1 MNQKNRIDLDQEM
14 IASVKREMDKPRMA
28 ESVRRALEA
37 DAALALRA
45 SVAPAASA

>member
-1 MNQKNRIDLDQEM
+1 MNQKRRIKLDRE
-14 IASVKREMDKPRMA
+14 IISSVKKEMDKPRMT

-45 SVAPAASA
+45 SVAPPASA

>member
-1 MNQKNRIDLDQEM
+1 MNHKNRIEQDKEI
-14 IASVKREMDKPRMA
+14 IASVKSEMDKPRMA